1 MYTEIDYRNELRH
14 HGIKGQK
21 WGVRNGPPYPLG
33 ASDYSASER
42 KAGWKASMKSS
53 KKERPAIK
61 KVVNVDDRIIYI
73 KKCNT
78 TKMQDLKIINSDMT
92 LSHSD
97 CERIINGKGTVIDMG
112 KTLINTFNGRL
123 SNCQGCTYSGAL
135 RRMGYDVAAK
145 RSNRKMMESANVAK
159 YFKNASYETV
169 GLDQKVLNPISE
181 SMRAGI
187 RRSKIPNYIPELEKK
202 IVAHGDGTYGNFI
215 GCGHSVEYYVD
226 NGKVKIY
233 DNQLKTAYSSISEY
247 VNRNYKSEWYADS
260 TFAFAR
266 LDNCEP
272 NFKNL
277 IRDEIIKIR

>member
-1 MYTEIDYRNELRH
+1 MYTEIDYKNELRH

-33 ASDYSASER
+33 ASDHSASER
-42 KAGWKASMKSS
+42 KAGWRASAKSS

-97 CERIINGKGTVIDMG
+97 CERIINGKGTIVDMG
-112 KTLINTFNGRL
+112 KTLMNTFNGRL

-247 VNRNYKSEWYADS
+247 VNSN
-260 TFAFAR
+260 
-266 LDNCEP
+266 
-272 NFKNL
+272 
-277 IRDEIIKIR
+277 

>member
-21 WGVRNGPPYPLG
+21 WGVKNGPPYPLG
-33 ASDYSASER
+33 VSDYSASER
-42 KAGWKASMKSS
+42 KASWKASLKQP
-53 KKERPAIK
+53 KKDKPIIK
-61 KVVNVDDRIIYI
+61 KVVNVDDRIIRI

-78 TKMQDLKIINSDMT
+78 TKMQDLNIINSDMT

-97 CERIINGKGTVIDMG
+97 CERIINGHGTIKDIG

-145 RSNRKMMESANVAK
+145 KSNHKMMDSSNVSR
-159 YFKNASYETV
+159 YFKNAAYETV
-169 GLDQKVLNPISE
+169 GIEHRVLNPIIDSHN
-181 SMRAGI
+181 AGI
-187 RRSKIPNYIPELEKK
+187 RRSNIPDYIPKLEQKM
-202 IVAHGDGTYGNFI
+202 IAHGDGTYGNFI

-226 NGKVKIY
+226 NGKVKIF
-233 DNQLKTAYSSISEY
+233 DNQLKMTYSSISEY
-247 VNRNYKSEWYADS
+247 VNKNYKSEWYADS